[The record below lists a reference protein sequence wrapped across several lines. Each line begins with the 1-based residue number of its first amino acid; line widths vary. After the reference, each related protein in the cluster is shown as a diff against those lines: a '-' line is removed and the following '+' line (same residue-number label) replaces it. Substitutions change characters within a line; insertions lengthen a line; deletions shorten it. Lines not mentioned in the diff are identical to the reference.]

1 MLQSMESQRARQYL
15 TTEQQATTG
24 MNDKI
29 QGQNGYY
36 SFYYHSFIRLK
47 IKYMNI
53 GFVCLF
59 VFVLFSTLFL
69 INFYWSIIDL
79 QCC

>member
-53 GFVCLF
+53 GFFVCLF
-59 VFVLFSTLFL
+59 LFCFPLYFL
-69 INFYWSIIDL
+69 LIFTGV
-79 QCC
+79 